1 MSSRQLAKIEA
12 PISLGPLKD
21 KTMNSLGKLVV
32 SGVALLCGVP
42 AWSVCFADDS
52 SIASTPELGI
62 WQKHDYTFRFLGFT
76 TTYSCDGLADQLRVM
91 LIAAGARADSK
102 SRAGACASGYG
113 RPDKLPQ
120 AYLTFYT
127 LAPANAA
134 KIADGQQVMGTWRPV
149 TIAARSPR
157 ELTLGDCELIEQ
169 FRTLVLP
176 MFTVRNIDDHMTC
189 VPHQESGSVIN
200 LKFETFAQLPAKR
213 ATTH

>member
-1 MSSRQLAKIEA
+1 
-12 PISLGPLKD
+12 
-21 KTMNSLGKLVV
+21 MNSLGKLVV
-32 SGVALLCGVP
+32 SGVALLCGVSP
-42 AWSVCFADDS
+42 WSVSSADDS
-52 SIASTPELGI
+52 SIASTPEPGI
-62 WQKHDYTFRFLGFT
+62 WQKHDYTFRFFGFT
-76 TTYSCDGLADQLRVM
+76 TTYSCDGLADQLRVL

-127 LAPANAA
+127 LVPANATT
-134 KIADGQQVMGTWRPV
+134 IADGQQVTGTWRPV
-149 TIAARSPR
+149 TIVIRSPR

-169 FRTLVLP
+169 FRALVLP

-213 ATTH
+213 ATAH